1 MDSLTLYFGMGMT
14 ALAACTVLGLIGL
27 KGFTAWIELKRAEIG
42 AGIGAGIG
50 NEVSTSTPTIGQR
63 IDVAD
68 LKERVRRLEAIAAGV
83 DI

>member
-1 MDSLTLYFGMGMT
+1 MESLVLYFGMGLT
-14 ALAACTVLGLIGL
+14 ALAATTVLGLIGL
-27 KGFTAWIELKRAEIG
+27 KGFTAWLDLKRTEIG
-42 AGIGAGIG
+42 SAMHGELA
-50 NEVSTSTPTIGQR
+50 VAAPTIGQR

>member
-1 MDSLTLYFGMGMT
+1 MNSLLLYFGMGIT
-14 ALAACTVLGLIGL
+14 ALAVSTVLGLIGL
-27 KGFTAWIELKRAEIG
+27 KGFTVWIELKRTEIG
-42 AGIGAGIG
+42 NAMVPA
-50 NEVSTSTPTIGQR
+50 TPTVGQR

>member
-1 MDSLTLYFGMGMT
+1 METLILYLALGLTAF
-14 ALAACTVLGLIGL
+14 AVSTVLGLIGL
-27 KGFTAWIELKRAEIG
+27 RGFTAWIDLKRAELDRPG
-42 AGIGAGIG
+42 P
-50 NEVSTSTPTIGQR
+50 TTPGVGQR

>member
-14 ALAACTVLGLIGL
+14 ALVGCTVLGLIGL
-27 KGFTAWIELKRAEIG
+27 KGFTAWIDLKRAEIG
-42 AGIGAGIG
+42 VGADGAM
-50 NEVSTSTPTIGQR
+50 SPATPTVGQR

>member
-1 MDSLTLYFGMGMT
+1 MDSLTLYLALGLT
-14 ALAACTVLGLIGL
+14 ALAASTVIGLIGL

-42 AGIGAGIG
+42 ARVEGAMAP
-50 NEVSTSTPTIGQR
+50 TTPTIGQR

>member
-1 MDSLTLYFGMGMT
+1 MDSLMLYLGMGIT
-14 ALAACTVLGLIGL
+14 ALAASTVLGLIGL
-27 KGFTAWIELKRAEIG
+27 KGFTAWLELKRAEIG
-42 AGIGAGIG
+42 NAMP
-50 NEVSTSTPTIGQR
+50 VSTPTVGQR

>member
-1 MDSLTLYFGMGMT
+1 MDMLVLYFGMGLT
-14 ALAACTVLGLIGL
+14 ALAGCTVLGLIGL
-27 KGFTAWIELKRAEIG
+27 KGFTAWIDLKRAEIAG
-42 AGIGAGIG
+42 AMPSPA
-50 NEVSTSTPTIGQR
+50 PTAGQR

>member
-1 MDSLTLYFGMGMT
+1 MDSLILYFGMGIT
-14 ALAACTVLGLIGL
+14 ALVAATVLGLIGL
-27 KGFTAWIELKRAEIG
+27 KGFTAWIALKRAELDHIG
-42 AGIGAGIG
+42 GAA
-50 NEVSTSTPTIGQR
+50 TPAIGQR

>member
-1 MDSLTLYFGMGMT
+1 MNSLTLYFGMGMT

-27 KGFTAWIELKRAEIG
+27 KGFTAWIDLKRAEIG
-42 AGIGAGIG
+42 AGIGNAM
-50 NEVSTSTPTIGQR
+50 PTAAPTVGQR

>member
-1 MDSLTLYFGMGMT
+1 MDSLMLYFGMGLT
-14 ALAACTVLGLIGL
+14 ALAGSTVLGLIGL
-27 KGFTAWIELKRAEIG
+27 KGFTAWLDLKRAEIG
-42 AGIGAGIG
+42 
-50 NEVSTSTPTIGQR
+50 TSMGGDIAVPTSTIGQR

>member
-1 MDSLTLYFGMGMT
+1 MDNLMLYFGMGMT
-14 ALAACTVLGLIGL
+14 ALAASTVLGVIGL
-27 KGFTAWIELKRAEIG
+27 KGFTAWIDLKRTEIG
-42 AGIGAGIG
+42 ARVDG
-50 NEVSTSTPTIGQR
+50 EMPVTTPTIGQR

>member
-1 MDSLTLYFGMGMT
+1 MESLMLYLGMGLT
-14 ALAACTVLGLIGL
+14 ALAATTVLGLIGL
-27 KGFTAWIELKRAEIG
+27 KGFTAWLDLKRAQIASAIG
-42 AGIGAGIG
+42 DDVAVA
-50 NEVSTSTPTIGQR
+50 TPTIGQR

>member
-1 MDSLTLYFGMGMT
+1 MESLMLYFGMGLT
-14 ALAACTVLGLIGL
+14 ALAASTVLGLIGL
-27 KGFTAWIELKRAEIG
+27 KGFTAWLDLKRAEIG
-42 AGIGAGIG
+42 SVMGGEIAVA
-50 NEVSTSTPTIGQR
+50 TPTIGQR

>member
-1 MDSLTLYFGMGMT
+1 MDSLMLYFGMALT
-14 ALAACTVLGLIGL
+14 ALAACTLLGLIAL
-27 KGFTAWIELKRAEIG
+27 KGFSTWVDLKRSEI
-42 AGIGAGIG
+42 ACA
-50 NEVSTSTPTIGQR
+50 VPSASPTVGQR

>member
-1 MDSLTLYFGMGMT
+1 MDSLMLYLGMGIT
-14 ALAACTVLGLIGL
+14 ALAASTVLGLIGL
-27 KGFTAWIELKRAEIG
+27 KGFTAWIDLKRAEIG
-42 AGIGAGIG
+42 AAVNGAIPAA
-50 NEVSTSTPTIGQR
+50 TPSIGQR

>member
-1 MDSLTLYFGMGMT
+1 MDSLLLYLGIGMT
-14 ALAACTVLGLIGL
+14 ALAASTVLGLIGL
-27 KGFTAWIELKRAEIG
+27 KGFMIWIELKRAEIG
-42 AGIGAGIG
+42 NA
-50 NEVSTSTPTIGQR
+50 VTSTSPTVGQR

>member
-1 MDSLTLYFGMGMT
+1 MDSLMLYFGMGVT
-14 ALAACTVLGLIGL
+14 ALAAATVLGLIGL
-27 KGFTAWIELKRAEIG
+27 KGFTAWLDLKRAEIG
-42 AGIGAGIG
+42 NKMPAA
-50 NEVSTSTPTIGQR
+50 TPSVGQR

>member
-1 MDSLTLYFGMGMT
+1 MESLTLYFAMGVT
-14 ALAACTVLGLIGL
+14 ALAASTILGLIGL
-27 KGFTAWIELKRAEIG
+27 RAFTAWIDLKRSEIG
-42 AGIGAGIG
+42 HAAPGG
-50 NEVSTSTPTIGQR
+50 SPTVGQR

>member
-1 MDSLTLYFGMGMT
+1 MESLMLYFGMGMT
-14 ALAACTVLGLIGL
+14 ALAASTVLGLIGL
-27 KGFTAWIELKRAEIG
+27 KGFTAWIDLKRTEMG
-42 AGIGAGIG
+42 ATANGAMPAAM
-50 NEVSTSTPTIGQR
+50 PTIGQR

>member
-1 MDSLTLYFGMGMT
+1 MESLTLYFCMGMT
-14 ALAACTVLGLIGL
+14 ALIGCTVLGLIGL
-27 KGFTAWIELKRAEIG
+27 KGFTAWIDLKRTEIG

-50 NEVSTSTPTIGQR
+50 NDLSSPTPTIGQR

>member
-1 MDSLTLYFGMGMT
+1 MESLMLYLGMGLT
-14 ALAACTVLGLIGL
+14 ALAATTVLGLIGL
-27 KGFTAWIELKRAEIG
+27 KGFTAWLDLKRTQIASAMG
-42 AGIGAGIG
+42 DDVAVA
-50 NEVSTSTPTIGQR
+50 TPTIGQR

>member
-1 MDSLTLYFGMGMT
+1 MDSLMLYAAMGMT
-14 ALAACTVLGLIGL
+14 ALAASTVLGLIGL
-27 KGFTAWIELKRAEIG
+27 KGFTAWIDLKRAEIG
-42 AGIGAGIG
+42 TRVDGAMP
-50 NEVSTSTPTIGQR
+50 STSPTVGQR

>member
-1 MDSLTLYFGMGMT
+1 MDTLTLYFGIGVT
-14 ALAACTVLGLIGL
+14 ALAGCTILGLIGL
-27 KGFTAWIELKRAEIG
+27 RAFTAWIDLKRAEMDANG
-42 AGIGAGIG
+42 ATGG
-50 NEVSTSTPTIGQR
+50 PTIGQR

>member
-1 MDSLTLYFGMGMT
+1 MDSLLLYFCMAMT
-14 ALAACTVLGLIGL
+14 ALAASTVLGLIGL
-27 KGFTAWIELKRAEIG
+27 KGFMVWVDLKRAEIG
-42 AGIGAGIG
+42 NAM
-50 NEVSTSTPTIGQR
+50 TSTTPTVGQR

>member
-1 MDSLTLYFGMGMT
+1 MMDSLMLYFGMGVT
-14 ALAACTVLGLIGL
+14 ALAVATVLGLIGL
-27 KGFTAWIELKRAEIG
+27 KGFTAWLDLKRAEIG
-42 AGIGAGIG
+42 ARVDGAMPAA
-50 NEVSTSTPTIGQR
+50 TPTVGQR